1 MLRVLIADDQIP
13 DEHVS
18 DSQILSWAR
27 ENYPKAHD
35 GFINAFAV
43 MRQAV
48 NTLRDGCD
56 VKVARRYR
64 EVLSLIKQERFDVAI
79 VDLGWA
85 GDGDVPR
92 NLERTAG
99 WQLVDAITKEDAQH
113 PERPPTAL
121 IIYSSRFETDPSLGQ
136 EAAARGILPFYK
148 PYGERFSLP
157 LDDAPV
163 ALDRK
168 ERTRVA
174 CEALK
179 GAVKFIEQL
188 RNRRVERLLR
198 SAEEGLARAT
208 NRERQWHRLTLS
220 MVAVGILAVFAG
232 LVVSLF
238 VSVQEGAV
246 SSASG
251 VVIAIIPKLLYRRL
265 DIAYAQI
272 KEARQNLADLLK
284 ETRG

>member
-13 DEHVS
+13 EESVS
-18 DSQILSWAR
+18 DSEVLVWAR
-27 ENYPKAHD
+27 ENYPKAHN

-48 NTLRDGCD
+48 NTLRDGYD

-64 EVLSLIKQERFDVAI
+64 EALSLIKEETFDVAI

-85 GDGDVPR
+85 GDADVPR

-99 WQLVDAITKEDAQH
+99 WQLIDAIKTEEAQH
-113 PERPPTAL
+113 PERPPTAQ
-121 IIYSSRFETDPSLGQ
+121 IMYSSRFETDPGLGQ
-136 EAAARGILPFYK
+136 EAAAQGILPFYK

-157 LDDAPV
+157 LSDAPV

-174 CEALK
+174 CESLR
-179 GAVKFIEQL
+179 GVVKFIEQL
-188 RNRRVERLLR
+188 RNRRVERILQ

-208 NRERQWHRLTLS
+208 NRERQWDRLTLS
-220 MVAVGILAVFAG
+220 MVTVGILAVFAG
-232 LVVSLF
+232 IVASLF
-238 VSVQEGAV
+238 GSVGEGAV

-251 VVIAIIPKLLYRRL
+251 VVMAIIPRLLYGRL
-265 DIAYAQI
+265 DKAYTQI
-272 KEARQNLADLLK
+272 KEERQELVHLLK
-284 ETRG
+284 ELRG